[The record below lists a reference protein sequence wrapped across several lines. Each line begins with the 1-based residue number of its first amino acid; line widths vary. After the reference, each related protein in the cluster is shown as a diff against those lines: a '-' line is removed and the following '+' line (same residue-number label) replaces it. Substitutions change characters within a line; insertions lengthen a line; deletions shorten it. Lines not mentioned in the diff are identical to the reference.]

1 MNNNKFTIS
10 FSAISENESFARS
23 VISCFMLK
31 LNPSIAELSDVKTAV
46 SEAVTNCIVHGY
58 PNGTGEIIM
67 SAEICGRSLHIN
79 ILHQNPNTTF
89 DALIK
94 EQGFEVK
101 SAEKDPEQLDE
112 ETNNLFTEFDI

>member
-1 MNNNKFTIS
+1 MAN
-10 FSAISENESFARS
+10 
-23 VISCFMLK
+23 L
-31 LNPSIAELSDVKTAV
+31 
-46 SEAVTNCIVHGY
+46 IVF
-58 PNGTGEIIM
+58 
-67 SAEICGRSLHIN
+67 LN

-94 EQGFEVK
+94 EHGFAVK